1 MQQSSCFVKAWL
13 KKLASISDI
22 QLIENNMQAMYLQ
35 SNQLYLIIKNPMWN
49 MCYIIVLQVAKRKKK
64 QVPN

>member
-1 MQQSSCFVKAWL
+1 MQQSSRFVKAWL

-35 SNQLYLIIKNPMWN
+35 SNQLYLIMKNPIWN
-49 MCYIIVLQVAKRKKK
+49 MC
-64 QVPN
+64 